1 MFVDDHQSI
10 LTSKL
15 THVKK
20 SGLQRTTILR
30 KPESPINYPGKVSY
44 NNHNCQRPKHQVIS
58 KKDICCSGVHLH
70 CLRDICSGQCPGG
83 NKGGMAE
90 SVASTKTGKNGERR
104 NPTDNYLG
112 RLGSFEDIFQTLDLI
127 IFAV

>member
-1 MFVDDHQSI
+1 M
-10 LTSKL
+10 SKIYAAL
-15 THVKK
+15 VSTFTASKIYAQDSV
-20 SGLQRTTILR
+20 QR
-30 KPESPINYPGKVSY
+30 
-44 NNHNCQRPKHQVIS
+44 C
-58 KKDICCSGVHLH
+58 
-70 CLRDICSGQCPGG
+70 

-90 SVASTKTGKNGERR
+90 SVAGTKTGKNGERR